1 MRQRYKD
8 PGAEKFVKSNLSFTT
23 DPYLLYQDPT
33 ILGFKLLFFFNNTGS
48 KLLSTKEGAPN
59 TAYNYLNKIG
69 DYARASYLKKFV
81 EHLQKISTNTPWFFQ
96 TITGLGDAWKR
107 GYQAEVFSAA
117 LPIER
122 KITIGCLES
131 IDLRMSALIDL
142 YRKSCFDW
150 HYRRE
155 IVPWNLRTFDV
166 YIYVYEVRL
175 TNRSGTPSRFS
186 VLDIKK
192 SLGLSEIN
200 DKQQKENAIL
210 LGEDPFGS
218 EANPNKT
225 LKDRTSDFLEG
236 VGVEPIKALKPAGN
250 TNAPGNEKANTIN
263 PYINRI
269 MFKFSLC
276 EFLPDD
282 SGDTLTDIKAFASTD
297 GFVQQKLSFSY
308 RDVEEINLYNIY
320 SGDQFVQDNIINI
333 LDQSALDNEYL
344 YGKIIKRDP
353 TEESFGVSDITNNKF
368 NMLLP
373 FASMASD
380 KAAELLTSTAGKL
393 LLGNVYGFSALESIN
408 TASNILSEDPARAV
422 QAAQSIASNFL
433 SKSLR
438 NATNDTRDLGSME
451 KGTSPANATNDVN
464 SLGNALIPSQSQ
476 ANATNDV
483 ITIGNALIP
492 SQSQANET
500 KDVSSL
506 GNNYK

>member
-48 KLLSTKEGAPN
+48 KLLSTGDKVPN
-59 TAYNYLNKIG
+59 TAYTYLNNIG

-81 EHLQKISTNTPWFFQ
+81 NHLQKISTNTPWFFQ
-96 TITGLGDAWKR
+96 TLDGLADAWKR
-107 GYQAEVFSAA
+107 GYQADDFLAA
-117 LPIER
+117 LPNDR

-131 IDLRMSALIDL
+131 MDLRMSALIDL
-142 YRKSCFDW
+142 YRKACFDW
-150 HYRRE
+150 NYRRE

-166 YIYVYEVRL
+166 YVYVYEVRL

-192 SLGLSEIN
+192 SLGLPEIN
-200 DKQQKENAIL
+200 EKQKKENETL

-218 EANPNKT
+218 DTGLLQT
-225 LKDRTSDFLEG
+225 LKDRASDFLEG
-236 VGVEPIKALKPAGN
+236 VGVEPLKALKPAANLDAG
-250 TNAPGNEKANTIN
+250 GNEVARTIN

-282 SGDTLTDIKAFASTD
+282 SGDSLAQVKSFASTE
-297 GFVQQKLSFSY
+297 GIAQQKLSFSY
-308 RDVEEINLYNIY
+308 RDVEEVNLYNIY
-320 SGDQFVQDNIINI
+320 SGDQLVQDKIINV

-344 YGKIIKRDP
+344 LGKVIGRDP
-353 TEESFGVSDITNNKF
+353 TAESYGVSDITNNKF

-380 KAAELLTSTAGKL
+380 KVSQLLESTAGKL
-393 LLGNVYGFSALESIN
+393 LMGNVYGFSALQTAGAIGNVLSGDPTRVVQGVESI
-408 TASNILSEDPARAV
+408 AGGPSN
-422 QAAQSIASNFL
+422 
-433 SKSLR
+433 SLR
-438 NATNDTRDLGSME
+438 NATSDAKDLGTMEKGSSPANRSRDASSLGSMDT
-451 KGTSPANATNDVN
+451 GVSTANRSKDATTPI
-464 SLGNALIPSQSQ
+464 GNGLIPSSSQ
-476 ANATNDV
+476 ANKTKDV
-483 ITIGNALIP
+483 IT
-492 SQSQANET
+492 
-500 KDVSSL
+500 L